1 MLSHE
6 EARAFYDRFGSKQD
20 WQRFYEDPAV
30 AGLSVHLPLGSAS
43 SVIEFGCGTGRLA
56 ERMLARHLPTEATYL
71 GLDVSSTMVRLAE
84 RRLRRFGARAK
95 VLLTT
100 GEAKLE
106 LDTSTFDLFLSV
118 YVLDL
123 LAENDIRELI
133 AEAYRVLKP
142 GGLLGLVSLTHG
154 FTFISKIIE
163 KIWFSAYKVRP
174 TLVGGCRPVTLEPFL
189 RDEWKLRHTERMITF
204 GIPSA
209 VLVAEKG

>member
-30 AGLSVHLPLGSAS
+30 ANLSEHLPLGSAT

-56 ERMLARHLPTEATYL
+56 ERMLARHLPMEATYL
-71 GLDVSSTMVRLAE
+71 GLDVSSTMVTLAE

-100 GEAKLE
+100 GETKLE
-106 LDTSTFDLFLSV
+106 LDSSTFDLFLSV

-123 LAENDIRELI
+123 LAESDIRALI
-133 AEAYRVLKP
+133 AEAHRVLKA

-154 FTFISKIIE
+154 FTFVSKVLERMWLSI
-163 KIWFSAYKVRP
+163 YKMRP

-189 RDEWKLRHTERMITF
+189 RDGWKLRHKERMITF
-204 GIPSA
+204 SIPSA
-209 VLVAEKG
+209 VLVAEKV

>member
-6 EARAFYDRFGSKQD
+6 EARAFYNRFGSKQD

-30 AGLSVHLPLGSAS
+30 ADLSEHLPLGSAT

-56 ERMLARHLPTEATYL
+56 ERMLARHLPMEATYL
-71 GLDVSSTMVRLAE
+71 GLDVSSTMVNLAE
-84 RRLRRFGARAK
+84 RRLLRFGVRAK

-106 LDTSTFDLFLSV
+106 LDASTFDLFLSV

-123 LAENDIRELI
+123 LAESDISALI
-133 AEAYRVLKP
+133 AEAHRVLKP

-154 FTFISKIIE
+154 FTFVSKIIE
-163 KIWFSAYKVRP
+163 KIWLSAYKLRP
-174 TLVGGCRPVTLEPFL
+174 TLVGGCRPITLELFL
-189 RDEWKLRHTERMITF
+189 RNGWKLRHKERMISF

-209 VLVAEKG
+209 VLVAEKI